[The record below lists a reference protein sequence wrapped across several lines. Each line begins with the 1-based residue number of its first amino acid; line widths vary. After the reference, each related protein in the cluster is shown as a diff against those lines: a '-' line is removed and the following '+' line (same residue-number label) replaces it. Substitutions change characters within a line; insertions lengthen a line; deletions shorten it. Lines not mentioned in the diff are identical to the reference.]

1 MKIPH
6 AVKQLSLCVTTTEP
20 VALEPRASTTEPVC
34 STEIPSLEPVLCN
47 REATTT
53 RSPFTTA
60 REDPSLATAR
70 ESPHG
75 NEDPMQTKINK

>member
-1 MKIPH
+1 VP
-6 AVKQLSLCVTTTEP
+6 QLLNQCA
-20 VALEPRASTTEPVC
+20 ALKS
-34 STEIPSLEPVLCN
+34 PSLEPVLYN